1 MTVKTVYIEI
11 TNRCNFN
18 CKTCYNRSG
27 LNRKTEEIPV
37 EKIREI
43 IELFSSF
50 GAKRFLFS
58 GGEPTL
64 HSQFNKLLDLLK
76 EFPDYS
82 FGFVT
87 NGSSENEKFIDFL
100 KNADNVTLQ
109 ISLDGSCEE
118 ENAKTRGIG
127 NFKKA
132 IDFAVKTQNPIQPT
146 LLKMVVSQKNTSDV
160 ENFYRLAISIGC
172 TPEIAFIYRSGNG
185 EDDWEEKKLS
195 SQEKFKILLLIDK
208 LNKEYKTD
216 AHLPRCTVTCPF
228 VKGTENMSLC
238 IKTDGSIQPC
248 QTLYSSDF
256 TIGNINEFDNNEFL
270 DKISSMITL
279 AKKRASLD
287 FGCTRCAINKLCG
300 RGCLAEAVN
309 NVGDPLGNDESCL
322 FRKLQFFN
330 FDLNNPKMQN

>member
-18 CKTCYNRSG
+18 CRTCYNRSG
-27 LNRKTEEIPV
+27 LNRKTEEISV
-37 EKIREI
+37 DKIREI
-43 IELFSSF
+43 IALFSSF

-64 HSQFNKLLDLLK
+64 HSQFSKLLDLIK

-118 ENAKTRGIG
+118 ENAKTRGSG

-132 IDFAVKTQNPIQPT
+132 IDFAIKTQNPARST
-146 LLKMVVSQKNTSDV
+146 LLKMVVSQKNISDV
-160 ENFYRLAISIGC
+160 ENFYRLAVSVGC
-172 TPEIAFIYRSGNG
+172 IPEFASIYRSGNG
-185 EDDWEEKKLS
+185 EDNWEEKRLS
-195 SQEKFKILLLIDK
+195 PQEKLKILSLIDR
-208 LNKEYKTD
+208 LNKEYNKD
-216 AHLPRCTVTCPF
+216 AYLPKCTFTCPF
-228 VKGTENMSLC
+228 VKDAESMSLC

-248 QTLYSSDF
+248 QTLYSSDY
-256 TIGNINEFDNNEFL
+256 TLGNINDFDTDKFL
-270 DKISSMITL
+270 DKISSLITL
-279 AKKRASLD
+279 ARERASLD
-287 FGCTRCAINKLCG
+287 FGCTRCAINKICG

-309 NVGDPLGNDESCL
+309 NTGDPLGNDENCL

-330 FDLNNPKMQN
+330 FDINKPKVPN